1 MPKGVKGSGSGT
13 TVLMNLTIEKALRDE
28 FHIWCI
34 RHNTT
39 MKDVLQSFIQDVV
52 DKGNDLAPVKVTP
65 KNLKRNSGVEEVAKF
80 FDDVNRSDSWEDT
93 Y

>member
-1 MPKGVKGSGSGT
+1 
-13 TVLMNLTIEKALRDE
+13 
-28 FHIWCI
+28 
-34 RHNTT
+34 